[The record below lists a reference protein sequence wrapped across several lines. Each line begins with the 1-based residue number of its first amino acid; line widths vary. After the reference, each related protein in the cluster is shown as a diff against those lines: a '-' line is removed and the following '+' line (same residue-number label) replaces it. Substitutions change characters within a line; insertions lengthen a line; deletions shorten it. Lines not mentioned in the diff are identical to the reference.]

1 MLKVFLSA
9 MSSFFHQKTVLITG
23 ASSGIG
29 KALTLDLLSKGARVA
44 ICARDKQKLNQ
55 FAQAVN
61 NPNLLAIQADV
72 SSEEDCK
79 NFVNAAVNQFGNI
92 HILINNAGISMR
104 ALFEEVDLSVL
115 KQSMDINFWG
125 TVYCCKHALPHIL
138 KSKGSIAGI
147 SSIAGYKG
155 LPCRTG
161 YSSSKFAMQG
171 FLESLRIELLHRGVN
186 VLWISPGFVASNIR
200 NTALNASGNAQTE
213 TPLDESKLMSAEEC
227 ASRIL
232 GAIEKKKR
240 SLVMSTQGKLTVWMN
255 KFFPSFVDRQV
266 YTHFANEPDSPLKK

>member
-1 MLKVFLSA
+1 LLKVFLSA
-9 MSSFFHQKTVLITG
+9 MSSFFYQKTVLITG

-29 KALTLDLLSKGARVA
+29 KALALELLSKGARVA
-44 ICARDKQKLNQ
+44 VCARDKQKLDH
-55 FAQAVN
+55 FAQVVN

-79 NFVNAAVNQFGNI
+79 NFVNAAFAQFGGI
-92 HILINNAGISMR
+92 DILINNAGISMR
-104 ALFEEVDLSVL
+104 ALFEEVDLKVL

-125 TVYCCKHALPHIL
+125 TVYCCKYALPHIL
-138 KSKGSIAGI
+138 KAKGSIAGI

-161 YSSSKFAMQG
+161 YSASKFAMQG
-171 FLESLRIELLHRGVN
+171 FLESLRIEMLHRGVN

-200 NTALNASGNAQTE
+200 NTALNASGATQTE

-232 GAIEKKKR
+232 DAIQMRKR
-240 SLVMSTQGKLTVWMN
+240 SLLMSMQGKLTVWMN
-255 KFFPSFVDRQV
+255 KFFPAFVDQQV
-266 YTHFANEPDSPLKK
+266 YNHFANEPDSPLRK

>member
-1 MLKVFLSA
+1 LLKVFLSA

-104 ALFEEVDLSVL
+104 AL
-115 KQSMDINFWG
+115 
-125 TVYCCKHALPHIL
+125 Y
-138 KSKGSIAGI
+138 SK
-147 SSIAGYKG
+147 K
-155 LPCRTG
+155 
-161 YSSSKFAMQG
+161 
-171 FLESLRIELLHRGVN
+171 
-186 VLWISPGFVASNIR
+186 
-200 NTALNASGNAQTE
+200 
-213 TPLDESKLMSAEEC
+213 
-227 ASRIL
+227 
-232 GAIEKKKR
+232 
-240 SLVMSTQGKLTVWMN
+240 
-255 KFFPSFVDRQV
+255 
-266 YTHFANEPDSPLKK
+266 